1 MSELLVGQ
9 PNIDVDNEA
18 EGESKNVLNRRQFL
32 NITFG
37 AVTGVSAVAIGLPA
51 VHYLNGHTVSA
62 STGKWVEAAQL
73 SALDPQQVNRVTY
86 RIRAK
91 DAWRDIEREGVL
103 YAYSEDSGA
112 SYVVLD
118 ATCSHLGCV
127 VRWKP
132 AENHF
137 ACPCHAGHFT
147 REGAVID
154 GPAPHALVQL
164 PSRIENDALW
174 VQI

>member
-1 MSELLVGQ
+1 MSEPLVGQ

-32 NITFG
+32 NVTFG
-37 AVTGVSAVAIGLPA
+37 AVTGVSAIAIGLPA
-51 VHYLNGHTVSA
+51 VRYLNGHTVSA
-62 STGKWVEAAQL
+62 SAGKWVEAAQL

-154 GPAPHALVQL
+154 GPAPHALAQL
-164 PSRIENDALW
+164 PSRIENGALW

>member
-1 MSELLVGQ
+1 MMSELLVGQ

-62 STGKWVEAAQL
+62 SAGKWVEAAQL
-73 SALDPQQVNRVTY
+73 SALDSQQVNRVTY

-164 PSRIENDALW
+164 PSRIENAA
-174 VQI
+174 